1 MQEVPADLFS
11 GPVCWAILAMF
22 LAKSGNVMN
31 ISIQA
36 LRVSF
41 PLPQKSGHLDIYSSS
56 YDKNTDGCSRN
67 PNAKEIFC

>member
-11 GPVCWAILAMF
+11 VPVCWAILAMF
-22 LAKSGNVMN
+22 RVKSGKVMN

-36 LRVSF
+36 PRVSF
-41 PLPQKSGHLDIYSSS
+41 PLPHKSGHLDIYRSS

-67 PNAKEIFC
+67 PNAKDIFC